1 MDTKTIQT
9 ARDALKSAPNGV
21 YAQKVVP
28 KEPVKQF
35 YSNSNTGV
43 ADVFEQSANEGYQAL
58 FMPELAL
65 ARIGSQDL
73 WQNWYVTP
81 SVRATGQTKAGA
93 KVVVYAHVPNYLSN
107 PANIRNTIKEGTL
120 KNGAGA
126 IPQDQFDALVS
137 QNGNG
142 RVFVIDYDTLRKSS
156 SEVIS
161 VDSALEHPQTIPFL
175 GSEATAKLYL
185 QRHKEVYG
193 KNIGIWHQDDF
204 DKKTPRGRVLFLGGI
219 GYDGLGGVSS
229 LGVLGGLGGGR
240 VLGVAPEAQSVEKNS
255 VPATLESKVE
265 LLHNG
270 KALRHEGKTYIL
282 APEGLEL

>member
-204 DKKTPRGRVLFLGGI
+204 DKKTPRGRVLCLGDGGI
-219 GYDGLGGVSS
+219 NGLDGDD
-229 LGVLGGLGGGR
+229 VLDDDGR